1 MFCWTKVVTPQV
13 VELGGEKL
21 LVEVPASAKDDL
33 TGHLLDVGLTY
44 DGMLRELRAL
54 ESLAVGD
61 VVWHVDPKQKVI
73 STRWVSNAKVERV
86 EGKENPLVRCRVV
99 ARDFAQGATA
109 AQLGISAA
117 TSSAEA
123 LRTFLFYAGSKRQN
137 VVGLDVSTA
146 FLLFADLDEDDGH
159 IVVRLPD
166 GVKGRDGRR
175 GYMRLKKALYGLR
188 DAAQTWSRHL
198 AKLLKKLCDLE
209 PCETE
214 ACLFAGNVLGGQRV
228 VVLCYV
234 DDLLITGESDEAIY
248 HVVEQLKTAVKVKVT
263 ADLDRDG
270 QITFLGRQ
278 IARESSSGSLCVTM
292 SDSYYEEI
300 YKGFFGNSKVTESA
314 TPPNLKELYDRED
327 AALEKP
333 LSTEAAARFRS
344 TLGRLSWLAMTRVD
358 VVYYI
363 SMLARGQ
370 ANPLEKHE
378 RAMRAMLRYLKHV
391 QGFKQVVS
399 PVAEDH
405 LRLDCY
411 VDASWGSEKNVDR
424 KSISGGCIMI
434 GGFCLKAWSRL
445 QQAVALSSAES
456 ELYGLVEGAK
466 EALSIRRAISHVF
479 GWEDLPKPH
488 IYCDSEAAIAIS
500 RADGLRKV
508 RHIDLR
514 ACFIQDQLKQKQIFI
529 FGVRGESNV
538 ADLFTKPLSWVV
550 TLKHMWG
557 LGLRDYASAACMLD
571 GFVALC
577 GAMLVGKGHVSL
589 HDRFV
594 AMSFARWLVIEFC
607 APIESS
613 MKTASQNLDWVNV
626 LTVSERDDGASAQ
639 TMLDLKAIC
648 AAQIRKKGYVFLWA
662 STPCTGGCPYQR
674 LHARSPVYRRG
685 RLAQHWRLHRRL
697 WKSFVTLTSFVH
709 AWAVE
714 WPRACAYWSWHQ
726 TDRFLSSRPYTLHDV
741 PVDGCALEMRGRDH
755 LLIAKRWRVVTTH
768 PAVAEGIRVYRCSGK
783 HEHSKDFDLKSTQH
797 YPVEL
802 VKSFFAALRP

>member
-1 MFCWTKVVTPQV
+1 
-13 VELGGEKL
+13 
-21 LVEVPASAKDDL
+21 
-33 TGHLLDVGLTY
+33 
-44 DGMLRELRAL
+44 
-54 ESLAVGD
+54 
-61 VVWHVDPKQKVI
+61 
-73 STRWVSNAKVERV
+73 
-86 EGKENPLVRCRVV
+86 
-99 ARDFAQGATA
+99 
-109 AQLGISAA
+109 
-117 TSSAEA
+117 
-123 LRTFLFYAGSKRQN
+123 
-137 VVGLDVSTA
+137 
-146 FLLFADLDEDDGH
+146 
-159 IVVRLPD
+159 
-166 GVKGRDGRR
+166 
-175 GYMRLKKALYGLR
+175 MRLRKALYGLR
-188 DAAQTWSRHL
+188 VAAQTWSRHL

-214 ACLFAGNVLGGQRV
+214 ACLFAGTVLGGQRV

-278 IARESSSGSLCVTM
+278 ISRESSSDSLCVTM

-411 VDASWGSEKNVDR
+411 VDASWGSEKNVER

-479 GWEDLPKPH
+479 GWEDLPKPY
-488 IYCDSEAAIAIS
+488 IYCDSEAAIARS

-514 ACFIQDQLKQKQIFI
+514 ACFIQ
-529 FGVRGESNV
+529 E
-538 ADLFTKPLSWVV
+538 
-550 TLKHMWG
+550 
-557 LGLRDYASAACMLD
+557 
-571 GFVALC
+571 
-577 GAMLVGKGHVSL
+577 
-589 HDRFV
+589 
-594 AMSFARWLVIEFC
+594 
-607 APIESS
+607 API
-613 MKTASQNLDWVNV
+613 V
-626 LTVSERDDGASAQ
+626 LKRSA
-639 TMLDLKAIC
+639 LKE
-648 AAQIRKKGYVFLWA
+648 GPLW
-662 STPCTGGCPYQR
+662 P
-674 LHARSPVYRRG
+674 
-685 RLAQHWRLHRRL
+685 
-697 WKSFVTLTSFVH
+697 
-709 AWAVE
+709 
-714 WPRACAYWSWHQ
+714 
-726 TDRFLSSRPYTLHDV
+726 
-741 PVDGCALEMRGRDH
+741 
-755 LLIAKRWRVVTTH
+755 KRW
-768 PAVAEGIRVYRCSGK
+768 
-783 HEHSKDFDLKSTQH
+783 
-797 YPVEL
+797 
-802 VKSFFAALRP
+802 ALFNLEAP